1 MLNNVVS
8 KSVKERE
15 RRLIEEFKFLTAQIK
30 EYEIALETRK
40 RAIMNLFELQG
51 IVNSDGVRIVE
62 ENHKPR
68 MTIGELK
75 EVIRNEDILD
85 SLVIDLDV
93 EGSIDNLNY
102 IENIPEVVAKNIGET
117 LKTLP
122 KYKVKDLKIGK

>member
-15 RRLIEEFKFLTAQIK
+15 KRLIEEFKFLTAQIK

-51 IVNSDGVRIVE
+51 IVNSDG

-85 SLVIDLDV
+85 SLVVDLDV
-93 EGSIDNLNY
+93 ERSIDNLNY

-122 KYKVKDLKIGK
+122 KYKVKDLKIGKWEY